1 MKPQLSGLM
10 EDIHTELDS
19 ELVVSSE
26 MGDLA
31 KYYFDGGG
39 KSVRPCIA
47 MCVGHMANHH
57 TGNMKEEED
66 RSRRQRMVAMVSE
79 MIHTGNMEEEEDRS
93 RRQRMVAMVSE
104 MIHTENME
112 EDRSRRQ
119 R

>member
-57 TGNMKEEED
+57 TGNMEGEED

-79 MIHTGNMEEEEDRS
+79 MIRTEEEDRS

-104 MIHTENME
+104 MIHTEE
-112 EDRSRRQ
+112 EDRSRR
-119 R
+119 